1 MSCTCSEPERL
12 RLEGSQAGSHA
23 KACTYVLLGSKGG
36 KKKQEKEMLA
46 GPLGH
51 ACTGHQMQMEKV
63 CVVNPPNSQLRGS
76 SGS

>member
-1 MSCTCSEPERL
+1 MFRARASEAGGKSGRITCKSM
-12 RLEGSQAGSHA
+12 
-23 KACTYVLLGSKGG
+23 YVLLGSKGG